1 MDRQLIVLGPRDA
14 LDSFEQV
21 ASEASF
27 DVSRSQLH
35 PLAAGPVNAAEFLQ
49 LAFSKEGAAMFI
61 ALAAVIRAYL
71 SSKSSRRITITKM
84 ESDRIGALDARGFSK
99 EELAEILPKCRE
111 LIVYE
116 DKPKKAKMIKA
127 SAP

>member
-14 LDSFEQV
+14 LDSFEEA

-35 PLAAGPVNAAEFLQ
+35 SGVAGPVNAAEFLQ
-49 LAFSKEGAAMFI
+49 LVFSKEGAGMFI
-61 ALAAVIRAYL
+61 ALASVIRAYL
-71 SSKSSRRITITKM
+71 SYKSSRRITVTKM
-84 ESDRIGALDARGFSK
+84 EGDRIVALDARGFSE
-99 EELAEILPKCRE
+99 EELAKLLPNCRE

-116 DKPKKAKMIKA
+116 DKAKKIKA
-127 SAP
+127 